1 MSNLTMPTLTVAF
14 KQRAST
20 AVARSQ
26 KGTVALIIRDAV
38 AAAKDLQYTLTSTA
52 QIPATLGVANQASI
66 RRVFSGNTNPPALY
80 AGRISRCRPGRGTDR
95 MALVYISGDVPCGGF
110 SVFDNCHIFAHW

>member
-26 KGTVALIIRDAV
+26 KRAPWRSSSVTPWRPPGPAVYANVHGTD
-38 AAAKDLQYTLTSTA
+38 
-52 QIPATLGVANQASI
+52 PGH
-66 RRVFSGNTNPPALY
+66 
-80 AGRISRCRPGRGTDR
+80 PGRCQ
-95 MALVYISGDVPCGGF
+95 SGIHSPRLLRQYQ
-110 SVFDNCHIFAHW
+110 SA

>member
-66 RRVFSGNTNPPALY
+66 RRVFSGNTNPPKKV
-80 AGRISRCRPGRGTDR
+80 
-95 MALVYISGDVPCGGF
+95 LVYVMDAADVIAAD
-110 SVFDNCHIFAHW
+110 SAVLTLSLIHILTLPTSDLV